1 MTQLLLDQSIYTKQT
16 FYLVSVLFTCLVT
29 YTTFYLISKAFETK
43 ILFYRILI
51 LGVAVLSVLSSLT
64 AFNVVKSR
72 RDYIS
77 ADHQDLYTIKRFD
90 KALVLRSNVSEFNR
104 EQVVS
109 LKIVDENDKVLVAT
123 LDDKRYIIEKQYL
136 SK

>member
-1 MTQLLLDQSIYTKQT
+1 MTKLLLDQSIFTKPT

-43 ILFYRILI
+43 IMFYRILI
-51 LGVAVLSVLSSLT
+51 SGLAVLAVLSGLT
-64 AFNVVKSR
+64 AFSVAKSR

-77 ADHQDLYTIKRFD
+77 AEHQDLYTIKRFD
-90 KALVLRSNVSEFNR
+90 KSLVLISNVSEFNR

-109 LKIVDENDKVLVAT
+109 LKIVDENEKVLVAT
-123 LDDKRYIIEKQYL
+123 LEDKRYIIEKNYL
-136 SK
+136 SQ

>member
-1 MTQLLLDQSIYTKQT
+1 MTQLLLDQSIYTKPT
-16 FYLVSVLFTCLVT
+16 FYLVSVLFACLVM

-51 LGVAVLSVLSSLT
+51 LGLAVLAVLSGLT
-64 AFNVVKSR
+64 AFSVAKSR

-77 ADHQDLYTIKRFD
+77 AEHQDLYTIKRSD

-109 LKIVDENDKVLVAT
+109 LKIVDENEKVLVAT
-123 LDDKRYIIEKQYL
+123 LDDKRYILEKQYL
-136 SK
+136 NQ

>member
-1 MTQLLLDQSIYTKQT
+1 MTQLLLDQSIYTKPT
-16 FYLVSVLFTCLVT
+16 FYLVSILFICLAV
-29 YTTFYLISKAFETK
+29 YTAASLISKAFETK
-43 ILFYRILI
+43 IMFYRILI
-51 LGVAVLSVLSSLT
+51 SGLAVLAVLSGLT
-64 AFNVVKSR
+64 AFSVAKSR

-77 ADHQDLYTIKRFD
+77 AEHRDLYTIKRFD

-104 EQVVS
+104 EQVVT
-109 LKIVDENDKVLVAT
+109 LKIVDENEKVLVAT

>member
-1 MTQLLLDQSIYTKQT
+1 MTQLLLDQSIYTKPT

-43 ILFYRILI
+43 IVFYRILI
-51 LGVAVLSVLSSLT
+51 LGLAVLAVLSGLT
-64 AFNVVKSR
+64 AFSVAKSR

-77 ADHQDLYTIKRFD
+77 AEHQDLYTIKRFD
-90 KALVLRSNVSEFNR
+90 KSLVLRSNVSEFNR
-104 EQVVS
+104 EQVVT

-123 LDDKRYIIEKQYL
+123 LDDKRYILEKQYL
-136 SK
+136 NR

>member
-1 MTQLLLDQSIYTKQT
+1 MTKLLLDQSIFTKPT
-16 FYLVSVLFTCLVT
+16 FYLVSILFICLAV
-29 YTTFYLISKAFETK
+29 YTAASLIYRAFSVK
-43 ILFYRILI
+43 IIFYRIMI
-51 LGVAVLSVLSSLT
+51 LGIAVLSVLSSLT

-77 ADHQDLYTIKRFD
+77 AEHRELYTIKRFD
-90 KALVLRSNVSEFNR
+90 KSLVLRSNVSEFNR

-109 LKIVDENDKVLVAT
+109 LKITDENEKVLIAT
-123 LDDKRYIIEKQYL
+123 LEDKRYIIEKEYL

>member
-1 MTQLLLDQSIYTKQT
+1 MTQLLLDQSIYTKPT

-29 YTTFYLISKAFETK
+29 YTTFYLVSKAFSVK
-43 ILFYRILI
+43 IIFYRIMI
-51 LGVAVLSVLSSLT
+51 LGIAALSVLSSLT

>member
-1 MTQLLLDQSIYTKQT
+1 MNQLLLDQSIYTNPT
-16 FYLVSVLFTCLVT
+16 FYLVAVLFACLVT

-51 LGVAVLSVLSSLT
+51 SGLAVLAVLSGLT
-64 AFNVVKSR
+64 AFSVAKSR

-77 ADHQDLYTIKRFD
+77 AEHRELYTIKRSD
-90 KALVLRSNVSEFNR
+90 KSLVLRSNVSEFNR

-109 LKIVDENDKVLVAT
+109 LKIVDENEKVLVAT
-123 LDDKRYIIEKQYL
+123 LEDKRYIIEKEYL
-136 SK
+136 SQ

>member
-1 MTQLLLDQSIYTKQT
+1 MTKLLLDQSIFTKP
-16 FYLVSVLFTCLVT
+16 
-29 YTTFYLISKAFETK
+29 TFYLISILFICLAVYTAASLIYKAFSAK
-43 ILFYRILI
+43 IIFYRIMI

-77 ADHQDLYTIKRFD
+77 AEHRELYTIKRFD
-90 KALVLRSNVSEFNR
+90 KSLVLRSNVSEFNR

-109 LKIVDENDKVLVAT
+109 LKITDENEKVLIAT
-123 LDDKRYIIEKQYL
+123 LEDKRYIIEKEYL
-136 SK
+136 SQ

>member
-1 MTQLLLDQSIYTKQT
+1 MTQLLLDQSIYTKPT

-43 ILFYRILI
+43 ILFYRIMI

-77 ADHQDLYTIKRFD
+77 AEHRELYTVKRFD
-90 KALVLRSNVSEFNR
+90 KSLVLRSNVSEFNR

-123 LDDKRYIIEKQYL
+123 LDDKRYLLEKEYL
-136 SK
+136 SQ